1 VNLFLTYLLYY
12 YIYCNRNTT
21 LKLKQGTNTLTVG
34 LKLQMYELLA
44 KPSTGVL
51 SLHYYITG
59 EATSTL
65 RRKRY
70 MRKLEKEKGSK
81 NLLKSIYDLGD
92 GLPRV
97 T

>member
-1 VNLFLTYLLYY
+1 VDHISDLPSHYLYSSLSGVALL
-12 YIYCNRNTT
+12 CN
-21 LKLKQGTNTLTVG
+21 KE
-34 LKLQMYELLA
+34 LKLQLYELLA